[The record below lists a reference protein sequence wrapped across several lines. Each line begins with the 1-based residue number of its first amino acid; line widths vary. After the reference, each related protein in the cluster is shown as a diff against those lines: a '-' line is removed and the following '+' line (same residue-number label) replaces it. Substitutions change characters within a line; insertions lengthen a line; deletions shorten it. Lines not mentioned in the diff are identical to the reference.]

1 MHFQFLIEDNSGK
14 ELICQVMEKL
24 KAEHADCEMTFDCK
38 SFRGIGG
45 FRRAQSQPGNVKTN
59 KLLND
64 LPIYL
69 KGFDRKC
76 RGIPGYA
83 FSVFVVL
90 DNDKRNTD
98 ELRQQLNRITLEND
112 IAIDH
117 AYCIAIEE
125 MEAWLLGD
133 REALLRAYPQARQAV
148 LNAYQQDSICG
159 TWEKLADAVYR
170 GGIAKFK
177 KTCPTYTE
185 VGRAKAEWA
194 REIGQHMDIHR
205 NHSPSFCE
213 FISKLEERLP
223 A

>member
-1 MHFQFLIEDNSGK
+1 
-14 ELICQVMEKL
+14 MEKL

-125 MEAWLLGD
+125 MEAWLLVIA
-133 REALLRAYPQARQAV
+133 RPCCARIPRRASRSKR
-148 LNAYQQDSICG
+148 LS
-159 TWEKLADAVYR
+159 T
-170 GGIAKFK
+170 
-177 KTCPTYTE
+177 
-185 VGRAKAEWA
+185 
-194 REIGQHMDIHR
+194 GQHMR
-205 NHSPSFCE
+205 NLGEACGRS
-213 FISKLEERLP
+213 L
-223 A
+223 